1 MFKRGLYALS
11 ADPVH
16 LGHLDIIRQASEVCE
31 TLVVYVTNNDE
42 KIGMYL
48 FSLNAR
54 RRLIKGALQGWLP
67 RTEVVAGNE
76 ILTDM
81 FIKEGC
87 DVIIRGVRTAA
98 DMEYEKK
105 QLAFHDL
112 VLPGFA
118 EKALLLQATPNL
130 AHVSS
135 TLVKAFALHH
145 IDTSNMVPLG
155 VKVALESAL
164 HEQVVVG
171 ITGGMAM
178 GKSYVAEEIRKGLTR
193 KSRPCTVVNF
203 DALARALYAEDSPGA
218 QILRDDIDRMLPGV
232 LAPDRK
238 SVDLGKMKAEI
249 SKADPEVIRTLHGLA
264 RPHIFRLF
272 RDAVRGKKG
281 LILVEW
287 AQLAEDGMLPLVNN
301 RVIVVDSPDRD
312 AMLANRGVPKEFFE
326 KFAARQWP
334 TDKKVATIE
343 QEIAQS
349 GHGRLFQ
356 YTNRLGQPFDESILD
371 QLLELVPVKPS

>member
-16 LGHLDIIRQASEVCE
+16 LGHLDIIRQASERCE

-42 KIGMYL
+42 KLGSYL
-48 FSLNAR
+48 FSLSAR
-54 RRLIKGALQGWLP
+54 RRFIKSALQGWLP
-67 RTEVVAGNE
+67 RTEVIAGNE

-81 FIKEGC
+81 FLKQGC
-87 DVIIRGVRTAA
+87 DVIIRGVRSAA
-98 DMEYEKK
+98 DAEYERK
-105 QLAFHDL
+105 QLAFHDRI
-112 VLPGFA
+112 LPGFA
-118 EKALLLQATPNL
+118 GKALLLQASPNL

-135 TLVKAFALHH
+135 TLIKAFASHH
-145 IDTSNMVPLG
+145 IDVSEMVPLG

-164 HEQVVVG
+164 HEQVFVG
-171 ITGGMAM
+171 ITGGMAV
-178 GKSYVAEEIRKGLTR
+178 GKSYVAEEIWKGLIGR
-193 KSRPCTVVNF
+193 SRPCTVVNF
-203 DALARALYAEDSPGA
+203 DALARHLYAEDSPGA

-249 SKADPEVIRTLHGLA
+249 SKADPEVIRTLQGMA

-272 RDAVRGKKG
+272 REAVRGQKG
-281 LILVEW
+281 IILVEW
-287 AQLAEDGMLPLVNN
+287 AQLVEDEMLAFVNN

-326 KFAARQWP
+326 KFAERQWS
-334 TDKKVATIE
+334 TDKKVAAIE
-343 QEIAQS
+343 QEVKLS
-349 GHGRLFQ
+349 GYGRLFR

>member
-16 LGHLDIIRQASEVCE
+16 LGHLDIIRQASEMCE
-31 TLVVYVTNNDE
+31 TLVVYVTNNDV
-42 KIGMYL
+42 KLGSYL

-67 RTEVVAGNE
+67 NVEVVAGNE

-81 FIKEGC
+81 FLKQGC

-98 DMEYEKK
+98 DTAYEKQ

-118 EKALLLQATPNL
+118 SKAMLLQASPNL
-130 AHVSS
+130 EHVSS

-145 IDTSNMVPLG
+145 IDVSDMVPLG
-155 VKVALESAL
+155 VKVALETTL
-164 HEQVVVG
+164 HGQVFVG

-178 GKSYVAEEIRKGLTR
+178 GKSYVAAEIQRVIR
-193 KSRPCTVVNF
+193 SAHQPCTVVNF
-203 DALARALYAEDSPGA
+203 DVLVRQLYVEDSPGA
-218 QILRDDIDRMLPGV
+218 QNLREDIDRMLPGV
-232 LAPDRK
+232 LDPDRK
-238 SVDLGKMKAEI
+238 SVDLAKMKAEVA
-249 SKADPEVIRTLHGLA
+249 KADPGVIRVLHRRT

-272 RDAVRGKKG
+272 RDAVRGQKG

-287 AQLAEDGMLPLVNN
+287 AQMVEDGMLPLVNN

-312 AMLANRGVPKEFFE
+312 AMLAKRGVSKEFFDR
-326 KFAARQWP
+326 FAEQQWP
-334 TDKKVATIE
+334 TDKKVAAIE
-343 QEIAQS
+343 QEIALS

-356 YTNRLGQPFDESILD
+356 YTNRLGQPFDESLIG
-371 QLLELVPVKPS
+371 QLLELVPSS